1 MGIEN
6 MKMPQLGESVTEGTI
21 SKWLVSPGDTV
32 NKYDPI
38 AEVQTDKVNAEVPS
52 SFTGTIKELIAEE
65 GDTLEVGEIICSIE
79 VGGAGS
85 APSEEAP
92 KEEKKETAG
101 EKPSQAVANSSQPA
115 AKPSQPAAKPSQ
127 PAAKPS
133 QPAAKPSQPAAK
145 PSQQSKKED
154 GNKARYSPAVLK
166 LSQEHDIDLK
176 QVEGTGNGG
185 RITRKDLKKII
196 ESGNIP
202 KAGDAA
208 ASPQAEAAPAPGKEQ
223 AKPAAAVKQA
233 APSPNVPTMP
243 GDIEIPVTGVRK
255 AIASNMVRSKHEAPH
270 AWTMMEV
277 DVTNLV
283 EYRNSLKTEF
293 KQREGFNLTFFAFFV
308 KAVSQAL
315 KEFPQINSM
324 WAGDKIIQKKDVNI
338 SIAVATDDALFVPVI
353 KNADEKTI
361 KGIAREITDL
371 AGKVRSGKLK
381 SEDMQGGTFTVNNT
395 GSFGSVQSMGI
406 INYPQAA
413 ILQVE
418 SIVKRPVVMNNGM
431 IAVRDMVNLC
441 MSLDHRVLDGLVCG
455 RFLQRIKEILENT
468 SKENTSVY

>member
-1 MGIEN
+1 LGIEN

-52 SFTGTIKELIAEE
+52 SFSGTIKELIAEE

-79 VGGAGS
+79 IEGGGATPAEETPKEEPKEEAKGS
-85 APSEEAP
+85 APSKPKAP
-92 KEEKKETAG
+92 TRD
-101 EKPSQAVANSSQPA
+101 S
-115 AKPSQPAAKPSQ
+115 
-127 PAAKPS
+127 
-133 QPAAKPSQPAAK
+133 
-145 PSQQSKKED
+145 

-166 LSQEHDIDLK
+166 LSQEHDIDLN
-176 QVEGTGNGG
+176 QVEGTGSGG

-196 ESGNIP
+196 ESGSIP
-202 KAGDAA
+202 KAGDAPA
-208 ASPQAEAAPAPGKEQ
+208 PKNEAKAPQQAPVKESAPVQTAKQQAPA
-223 AKPAAAVKQA
+223 A
-233 APSPNVPTMP
+233 NVPIVP
-243 GDIEIPVTGVRK
+243 GDIEIPVSGIRK

-283 EYRNSLKTEF
+283 DYRNSLKTEF

-308 KAVSQAL
+308 KAVAQAL
-315 KEFPQINSM
+315 KEYPQINSM
-324 WAGDKIIQKKDVNI
+324 WAGDKIVQKKDVNL
-338 SIAVATDDALFVPVI
+338 SIAVATDDALYVPVI

-361 KGIAREITDL
+361 KGIAREITEL
-371 AGKVRSGKLK
+371 AGKVRSGKLT
-381 SEDMQGGTFTVNNT
+381 SQDMQGGTFTVNNT

-455 RFLQRIKEILENT
+455 RFLQRVKEILENT